1 VTYSSA
7 SSSDAVEALVQR
19 LNAEALEA
27 EDPPLK
33 EASRYL
39 HAIGIQADLR
49 DPSAAAEIVSKTIE
63 AFGESINIL
72 VNNAG
77 VNKVT
82 PLRTVTV
89 DDFSDMFDTN
99 VRAAVLL
106 TQATLPYM
114 MTSESGRIINIGST
128 AGRVGVPGGYSLY
141 CASKLAIEGLSRAWA
156 AELGDQNITVNTVA
170 PGSTQSTL
178 LTNSA
183 QQADIDEEAA
193 RTPAGR
199 RVGQPED
206 IARVVAWLCSEDSAW
221 ITGQCICA
229 SGGYRMY

>member
-1 VTYSSA
+1 VITYSSS
-7 SSSDAVEALVQR
+7 SSSDAVHALVQR
-19 LNAEALEA
+19 LNSEALEGNA
-27 EDPPLK
+27 LPK
-33 EASRYL
+33 EASP
-39 HAIGIQADLR
+39 HVQAIGVQADLR
-49 DPSAAAEIVSKTIE
+49 SPSAAADIVSKTIE
-63 AFGESINIL
+63 AFGQCINIV

-77 VNKVT
+77 INKVT
-82 PLRTVTV
+82 PLGSLTV

-106 TQATLPYM
+106 TQAALPYM
-114 MTSESGRIINIGST
+114 TSGSGRIINIGST

-170 PGSTQSTL
+170 PGSTQSNL
-178 LTNSA
+178 LTSSA

-229 SGGYRMY
+229 SGGFRMY